1 MKLQVQQK
9 SIRLSRTIQPFPLQG
24 VLAPNLCLLALLHSS
39 PSDSP
44 RSLQTRFKCNVLF
57 MAALRRRFSLG
68 CWDGQSYTPKNIIQP
83 WGRDDCW
90 VTWEPLDILCVSSL
104 PIIMKREFRTRFL
117 LCVLKIS
124 CNWVKKKKQ
133 HSKFWGKKKSPSV
146 RL

>member
-44 RSLQTRFKCNVLF
+44 LSLQTRFQSNVLF
-57 MAALRRRFSLG
+57 MAALRRRFSHRLLG
-68 CWDGQSYTPKNIIQP
+68 RPELHPKKYNSAL
-83 WGRDDCW
+83 GRNDCW

-104 PIIMKREFRTRFL
+104 PIIMKWEFRTHFS

-124 CNWVKKKKQ
+124 CNWAKKT
-133 HSKFWGKKKSPSV
+133 F
-146 RL
+146 